1 MTKIPNKIQAQNAK
15 LQLKAKSEIFLFSF
29 KLYAL
34 ALRFALYALSL
45 K

>member
-34 ALRFALYALSL
+34 ALRALHFTL
-45 K
+45 